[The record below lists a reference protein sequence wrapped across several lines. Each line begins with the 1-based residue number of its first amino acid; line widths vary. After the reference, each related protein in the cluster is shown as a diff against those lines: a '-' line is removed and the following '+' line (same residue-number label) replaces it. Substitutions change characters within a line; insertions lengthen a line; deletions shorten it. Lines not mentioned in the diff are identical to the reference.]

1 MISAEP
7 DMTNHRIGHAG
18 HSLAVNCRQDL
29 LRNVMADQ
37 NQRLTVTWHPR
48 EWLRKAFYRFAEVLI
63 FANQCD
69 TMSHMKTITIRELH
83 EQTGRWI
90 RRASEREVY
99 VTERGRL
106 VAKIV
111 AASPLPAKPFF
122 ANPRFTRAFLAQR
135 KYLRGGSD
143 STQTI
148 SEERNHEVL

>member
-69 TMSHMKTITIRELH
+69 TMSHMKTITIRGLH

-90 RRASEREVY
+90 RR
-99 VTERGRL
+99 
-106 VAKIV
+106 